1 MRGNSLNTPYF
12 NKITEPFLFRQ
23 LSMYNMYALKNINN
37 QGRAIPKEFRVF
49 DPANSESQ
57 LNEDKVKEYLHKVSA
72 IYVLIYKKRQMAAAA
87 AAAYKSLKAR
97 ATEGGK
103 TRKRVFRSKRLRK
116 TLRRI

>member
-1 MRGNSLNTPYF
+1 
-12 NKITEPFLFRQ
+12 
-23 LSMYNMYALKNINN
+23 MYNMYALKNINN

-87 AAAYKSLKAR
+87 AAAYKSLKP
-97 ATEGGK
+97 TGGGK
-103 TRKRVFRSKRLRK
+103 TRKRIFRSKRLRK